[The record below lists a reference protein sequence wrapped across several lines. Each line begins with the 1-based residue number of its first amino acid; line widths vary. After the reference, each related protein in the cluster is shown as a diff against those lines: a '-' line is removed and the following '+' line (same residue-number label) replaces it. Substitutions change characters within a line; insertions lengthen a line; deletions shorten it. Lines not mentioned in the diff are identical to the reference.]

1 MTTEPHDAL
10 VAAIGARLD
19 LGQELRAADRLPRLG
34 QRSYGYESWL
44 LAAREELAATVAY
57 VNALAARIRAEKGY
71 PE

>member
-1 MTTEPHDAL
+1 MTEPHDAL

-19 LGQELRAADRLPRLG
+19 LGEQLRGADRLPRLG
-34 QRSYGYESWL
+34 QRSYAYESWL
-44 LAAREELAATVAY
+44 ISAREELAATTAY